1 MRKWFRRAAATLLSI
16 ILLVLVGVYAGAQMR
31 LKRSYDVPLAAF
43 SAPVVLPDD
52 EAKRRALTFMC
63 SGCHQEAGGVIF
75 EAPGVGRLV
84 APNLGR
90 VARAYSDDELAR
102 LVRHGVKRDGTG
114 VIAMPSSTFAHI
126 ADEDV
131 GAIIQWLRALPEQP
145 DAQPERTE
153 WGPLGLAAL
162 VAGEVP
168 FEADHIPA
176 ITPPARRPAELGK
189 YLYDSTCS
197 HCHDLDTE
205 RAVEGAVAPALRI
218 VAPAYSRHDFA
229 RLMRTGKALSERELK
244 LMSNIA
250 RSDFAH
256 FTDAEIAAIRGS
268 LTAGEAASD

>member
-1 MRKWFRRAAATLLSI
+1 MRKWLKRGALSLLSI
-16 ILLVLVGVYAGAQMR
+16 ILFAAVGVYAGAQMR
-31 LKRSYDVPLAAF
+31 LKRSYDVPLATF
-43 SAPVVLPDD
+43 SVPVVLPDD

-63 SGCHQEAGGVIF
+63 SGCHREAGGVIF

-126 ADEDV
+126 ADEDI
-131 GAIIQWLRALPEQP
+131 GAIIQWLRALPERP
-145 DAQPERTE
+145 DAQPAHTE
-153 WGPLGLAAL
+153 WGPLGLVAL

-168 FEADHIPA
+168 FEADRIPA
-176 ITPPARRPAELGK
+176 ITPPARRPAALGR
-189 YLYDSTCS
+189 YLYETTCS

-205 RAVEGAVAPALRI
+205 RPVEGAVAPALHI
-218 VAPAYSRHDFA
+218 VAPAYAPEDFA
-229 RLMRTGKALSERELK
+229 RLMRTGKALGDRELK

-250 RSDFAH
+250 RSDFSH
-256 FTDAEIAAIRGS
+256 FTDAEIEAIQTY
-268 LTAGEAASD
+268 LTVEKRAGD